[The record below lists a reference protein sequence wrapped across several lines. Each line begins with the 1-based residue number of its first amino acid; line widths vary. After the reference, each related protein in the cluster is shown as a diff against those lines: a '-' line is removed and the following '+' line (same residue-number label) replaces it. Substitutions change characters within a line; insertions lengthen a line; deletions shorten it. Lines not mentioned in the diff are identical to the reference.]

1 MVIVGS
7 LWGLSRVLRDRIKI
21 GVQCMG
27 FLLLSGPGCARQF
40 SVDWQKVQR
49 CTRSKWLQRRMVEAG
64 VETRR
69 RGIEAAPTFFV
80 DGVKNGMMQSNAVAV
95 VCGSYRGSRLPGAC
109 RQYRGG
115 Y

>member
-1 MVIVGS
+1 
-7 LWGLSRVLRDRIKI
+7 
-21 GVQCMG
+21 
-27 FLLLSGPGCARQF
+27 
-40 SVDWQKVQR
+40 
-49 CTRSKWLQRRMVEAG
+49 

-80 DGVKNGMMQSNAVAV
+80 DGVKNGMVQTNAVAV

-109 RQYRGG
+109 RQYRRR